1 MQLLYFRIASDYEFL
16 REHLQPVAETNE
28 VLQSLLE
35 ILQKV
40 HEEGI
45 KQPLTVVLMRSDY
58 MCNVD
63 KNEHTGEPVYG
74 LKQIEVNIGQIGG
87 LFNAPCITDLHRRT
101 MAHAGLDTS
110 NVFMPINEPDAMVVD
125 ALIMAWKAFGDK
137 DAIVLIVA
145 GKLYQTFQQYK
156 MNYLLEKVSN
166 NKIKIV
172 QLSLLEAGEILT
184 LDDDFSLRFG
194 TQKVAVAFYRSITNL
209 KNSKLFAAR
218 LMIERS
224 TAIKIPTIAQGL
236 AGQKKI
242 QQVLALPG
250 MVERFFPSSNEADTV
265 ATIRKTFARMWG
277 LDDPEDET
285 TKSIIQNAIDH
296 PDKYVLKPCREG
308 GGNNFWG
315 KEIPEKLRE
324 FSPAELGGHI
334 LMQNLTP
341 LAVPNLLVRPLQD
354 VQFEKV
360 VSELGIFGF
369 LLGNVHTK
377 SVRHNVQQGHYA
389 RSKSQEAQEGGVYGG
404 AGVVDSPLLF

>member
-1 MQLLYFRIASDYEFL
+1 MLSNLLNLAICVEFFVVFTAKFLTNASPTEIDHKSETLDVNIEAMVEDAINWAHIHGLVVRTKEMKLKNDIAMFLPFALFPTPFPREIFEQARDVQTAMQLLYFRVASDFKFL

-40 HEEGI
+40 HDEGI

-137 DAIVLIVA
+137 DAIVL
-145 GKLYQTFQQYK
+145 
-156 MNYLLEKVSN
+156 
-166 NKIKIV
+166 
-172 QLSLLEAGEILT
+172 
-184 LDDDFSLRFG
+184 
-194 TQKVAVAFYRSITNL
+194 
-209 KNSKLFAAR
+209 
-218 LMIERS
+218 
-224 TAIKIPTIAQGL
+224 
-236 AGQKKI
+236 
-242 QQVLALPG
+242 VLPS

-265 ATIRKTFARMWG
+265 VAICKTFAGMWG
-277 LDDPEDET
+277 LDDPEDEA
-285 TKSIIQNAIDH
+285 TKSVIQNAIDH

-334 LMQNLTP
+334 LMQKLTP

-354 VQFEKV
+354 VQFENV

-377 SVRHNVQQGHYA
+377 SVQHNVQRGHYA
-389 RSKSQEAQEGGVYGG
+389 RSKSQDAQEGGVYGG